1 VKRGLNDVNWHE
13 DAECAKPENANVK
26 KLFFSNVAEEKYT
39 ARNLCFKCPV
49 RWNCL
54 KYALETK
61 QIHGVWGGKDE
72 GEIRR
77 ALSVSHTGQE
87 IRRQRF
93 PNCPYCGSRPSKLK
107 VLVAESPEGG
117 RWKTMKLVVCEECD
131 FTWRSRTSANA
142 VIAYHHSRSEKTA
155 RKERAKKKAADRK
168 AAKSTK
174 QHSQEDA
181 DQTD

>member
-1 VKRGLNDVNWHE
+1 VSKSRLGEVGWQDR
-13 DAECAKPENANVK
+13 AECAKPEHKKVA
-26 KLFFSNVAEEKYT
+26 KLFFSSVPEEKYA
-39 ARNLCFKCPV
+39 ARNLCFSCPV
-49 RWNCL
+49 RAECL

-93 PNCPYCGSRPSKLK
+93 PNCPYCSARPGKLH
-107 VLVAESPEGG
+107 VIVADSPEGG
-117 RWKTMKLVVCEECD
+117 RWKTMKLVQCEVCE

-142 VIAYHHSRSEKTA
+142 VTAYKNSKGG
-155 RKERAKKKAADRK
+155 KKRRGSASIEADTSHLPTE
-168 AAKSTK
+168 A
-174 QHSQEDA
+174 EDA
-181 DQTD
+181 